1 MVFMESKLDS
11 KAATLFMKFKI
22 NKSII
27 LVTYIF
33 VSYSLFSQNNSLKRE
48 IIAKVIDSINA
59 HNQLEF
65 EMFRSER
72 NERNEF
78 VDGKFYA
85 KMNNSPFKIY
95 VKNEKPKKGAEI
107 LYVEGE
113 NDNKVL
119 LNTNSFPYVSLSL
132 NSENSLLLSGGHHY
146 IKEAGFGK
154 ISKILN
160 YDMEKFQDNFLKK
173 ISYEGIYKWNNK
185 KCYKIRIEY
194 EDYQPINY
202 YAKKGE
208 TLYEICENKL
218 INIAKI
224 KELNPGLDI
233 SKKLL
238 DNQEIIITNHYFK
251 ILVLYIDLE
260 NYFPIYQIVYDENG
274 LYEKYIYTKLVINKL
289 IKNEEFNRE
298 YKDYNF

>member
-1 MVFMESKLDS
+1 
-11 KAATLFMKFKI
+11 MKFKI

-33 VSYSLFSQNNSLKRE
+33 VSSSLFSQNNSLKRE
-48 IIAKVIDSINA
+48 IITKVIDSIDA

-72 NERNEF
+72 NQKNEF
-78 VDGKFYA
+78 VEGKFYA
-85 KMNNSPFKIY
+85 KMSKKSFKIY

-113 NDNKVL
+113 NNNKVL
-119 LNTNSFPYVSLSL
+119 LNTNTFPYVSLSL
-132 NSENSLLLSGGHHY
+132 SYENSILLSGGHHY

-160 YDMEKFQDNFLKK
+160 FDIENFQDKFLKK
-173 ISYEGIYKWNNK
+173 IKYEGIFSWNDK
-185 KCYKIRIEY
+185 KCYKIRIEHG
-194 EDYQPINY
+194 DYQTINY
-202 YAKKGE
+202 YAKNGE
-208 TLYEICENKL
+208 TLFEICENKL

-238 DNQEIIITNHYFK
+238 ENQEIKITNHYFK
-251 ILVLYIDLE
+251 MLVLYVDLE
-260 NYFPIYQIVYDENG
+260 NYFPIYQLVYDEKG
-274 LYEKYIYTKLVINKL
+274 LYEKYIYTKLDLKKL
-289 IKNEEFNRE
+289 IKNEEFNRD

>member
-1 MVFMESKLDS
+1 
-11 KAATLFMKFKI
+11 MKFKI

-48 IIAKVIDSINA
+48 IIVKVIDSINA

-119 LNTNSFPYVSLSL
+119 LNTNSFPYISLSL

-160 YDMEKFQDNFLKK
+160 FDMEKFQDNFLKK
-173 ISYEGIYKWNNK
+173 ISYEGIYNWNNK

-208 TLYEICENKL
+208 TLYKICENKL

-224 KELNPGLDI
+224 KELNPDLDI

-238 DNQEIIITNHYFK
+238 DNQEITITNHYFK

>member
-1 MVFMESKLDS
+1 
-11 KAATLFMKFKI
+11 MKFKI

-72 NERNEF
+72 NEKNEF

-160 YDMEKFQDNFLKK
+160 FDMKKFQDNFLKK
-173 ISYEGIYKWNNK
+173 ISYEGIYNWNNK
-185 KCYKIRIEY
+185 KCYKISIDN

-260 NYFPIYQIVYDENG
+260 NYFPIYQLVYDENG

-298 YKDYNF
+298 YKHYNF

>member
-1 MVFMESKLDS
+1 
-11 KAATLFMKFKI
+11 MKFKI

-27 LVTYIF
+27 LVTYII
-33 VSYSLFSQNNSLKRE
+33 VSSSLFSQNNSLKRE
-48 IIAKVIDSINA
+48 IITRVIDSIDA

-72 NERNEF
+72 NQKNEF
-78 VDGKFYA
+78 VEGKFYA
-85 KMNNSPFKIY
+85 KISNNPFKIY

-113 NDNKVL
+113 NNNKVL
-119 LNTNSFPYVSLSL
+119 LNTNTFPYVSLSL
-132 NSENSLLLSGGHHY
+132 SYENSILLSGGHHY

-160 YDMEKFQDNFLKK
+160 FDIENFQDKFLKK
-173 ISYEGIYKWNNK
+173 IKYEGIFSWNDK
-185 KCYKIRIEY
+185 KCYKIRIEHG
-194 EDYQPINY
+194 DYQTINY
-202 YAKKGE
+202 YAKNGE
-208 TLYEICENKL
+208 TLFEICENKL

-238 DNQEIIITNHYFK
+238 ENQEIKITNHYFK
-251 ILVLYIDLE
+251 MLVLYVDLE
-260 NYFPIYQIVYDENG
+260 NYFPIYQLVYDEKG
-274 LYEKYIYTKLVINKL
+274 LYEKYIYTKLDLKKL
-289 IKNEEFNRE
+289 IKNEEFNRD

>member
-1 MVFMESKLDS
+1 
-11 KAATLFMKFKI
+11 MKFKI

-33 VSYSLFSQNNSLKRE
+33 VSSSLFSQNNSLKRE

-72 NERNEF
+72 NEKNEF

-85 KMNNSPFKIY
+85 KMNKNPFKIY

-160 YDMEKFQDNFLKK
+160 FDTENFQDNFLKK
-173 ISYEGIYKWNNK
+173 ISYEGIYNWNNK

-224 KELNPGLDI
+224 KELNPALDI
-233 SKKLL
+233 SKKLT

-251 ILVLYIDLE
+251 ILVLFIDLE
-260 NYFPIYQIVYDENG
+260 NYFPIYQLVYDENG

-289 IKNEEFNRE
+289 IKNEEFNRD

>member
-1 MVFMESKLDS
+1 
-11 KAATLFMKFKI
+11 MKFKI

-33 VSYSLFSQNNSLKRE
+33 VSSSLFSQNNSLKRE

-72 NERNEF
+72 NEKNEF
-78 VDGKFYA
+78 IDGKFYA
-85 KMNNSPFKIY
+85 KMNNNPLKIY

-107 LYVEGE
+107 LYVEGK

-119 LNTNSFPYVSLSL
+119 LNTNSFPYVSISL
-132 NSENSLLLSGGHHY
+132 NSQNSLLLSGGHHY

-154 ISKILN
+154 IYKILN
-160 YDMEKFQDNFLKK
+160 FDMEKFQDNFLKK
-173 ISYEGIYKWNNK
+173 ISYEGIYNWNNK

-194 EDYQPINY
+194 EDYKPINY

-224 KELNPGLDI
+224 KELNPDLDI
-233 SKKLL
+233 SKKLT

-260 NYFPIYQIVYDENG
+260 NYFPIYQLVYDENG

-289 IKNEEFNRE
+289 IKNEEFNRD

>member
-1 MVFMESKLDS
+1 
-11 KAATLFMKFKI
+11 MKFKI

-33 VSYSLFSQNNSLKRE
+33 VSSSLFSQNNSLKRE

-72 NERNEF
+72 NEKNEF

-85 KMNNSPFKIY
+85 KMNNNPFKIY

-154 ISKILN
+154 ISKILSF
-160 YDMEKFQDNFLKK
+160 DMEKFQDNFLNK
-173 ISYEGIYKWNNK
+173 ISYEGIYNWNNK

-194 EDYQPINY
+194 EDYQTINY

-238 DNQEIIITNHYFK
+238 GNQKIIITNHHFK
-251 ILVLYIDLE
+251 MLVLYIDLE
-260 NYFPIYQIVYDENG
+260 NYFPIYQLVYDENG
-274 LYEKYIYTKLVINKL
+274 LYEKYIYTKLLINKL
-289 IKNEEFNRE
+289 IKNEEFNRD

>member
-1 MVFMESKLDS
+1 
-11 KAATLFMKFKI
+11 MKFKI

-27 LVTYIF
+27 LVSYIF
-33 VSYSLFSQNNSLKRE
+33 VSSSLFSQNNSLKRE

-72 NERNEF
+72 NEKNEF
-78 VDGKFYA
+78 IDGKFYA
-85 KMNNSPFKIY
+85 KMNNNPFKIY

-107 LYVEGE
+107 LYVQGE

-132 NSENSLLLSGGHHY
+132 NSQNSLLLSGGHHY

-160 YDMEKFQDNFLKK
+160 FDMEKFQDNFLKK
-173 ISYEGIYKWNNK
+173 ISYEGIYNWNNK

-194 EDYQPINY
+194 EDYQTINY
-202 YAKKGE
+202 YAKNGE
-208 TLYEICENKL
+208 TLFEICENKL

-260 NYFPIYQIVYDENG
+260 NYFPIYQLVYDENG
-274 LYEKYIYTKLVINKL
+274 LYEKYIYTKLVLNKL
-289 IKNEEFNRE
+289 IKNEEFNRD

>member
-1 MVFMESKLDS
+1 
-11 KAATLFMKFKI
+11 MKFKI

-33 VSYSLFSQNNSLKRE
+33 VSSSLFSQNNSLKRE

-72 NERNEF
+72 NEKNEF

-85 KMNNSPFKIY
+85 KMNNNPFKIY

-154 ISKILN
+154 ISKILSF
-160 YDMEKFQDNFLKK
+160 DMEEFQDNFLNK
-173 ISYEGIYKWNNK
+173 ISYEGIYNWNNK

-238 DNQEIIITNHYFK
+238 GNQKIIITNHHFK
-251 ILVLYIDLE
+251 ILVLFIDLE
-260 NYFPIYQIVYDENG
+260 NYFPIYQLVYDEDG

-289 IKNEEFNRE
+289 IKNEEFNRD
-298 YKDYNF
+298 YNDYNF

>member
-1 MVFMESKLDS
+1 
-11 KAATLFMKFKI
+11 MKFKI

-33 VSYSLFSQNNSLKRE
+33 VSSSLFSQNNSLKRE

-72 NERNEF
+72 NEKNEF
-78 VDGKFYA
+78 IDGKFYA
-85 KMNNSPFKIY
+85 KMNNNPFKIY

-154 ISKILN
+154 ISKILSF
-160 YDMEKFQDNFLKK
+160 DMEKFQDNFLNK
-173 ISYEGIYKWNNK
+173 ISYEGIYNWNNK

-194 EDYQPINY
+194 EDYQTINY

-238 DNQEIIITNHYFK
+238 GNQKIIITNHHFK
-251 ILVLYIDLE
+251 MLVLYIDLE
-260 NYFPIYQIVYDENG
+260 NYFPIYQLVYDENG
-274 LYEKYIYTKLVINKL
+274 LYEKYIYTKLLINKL
-289 IKNEEFNRE
+289 IKNEEFNRD

>member
-1 MVFMESKLDS
+1 
-11 KAATLFMKFKI
+11 MKFKI

-33 VSYSLFSQNNSLKRE
+33 VSSSLFSQNNSLKRE

-72 NERNEF
+72 NEKNEF

-85 KMNNSPFKIY
+85 KMNNNPFKIY

-160 YDMEKFQDNFLKK
+160 FDMEKFQDNFLNK
-173 ISYEGIYKWNNK
+173 ISYEGIYNWNNK

-194 EDYQPINY
+194 EDYQTINY

-238 DNQEIIITNHYFK
+238 GNQKIIITNHHFK
-251 ILVLYIDLE
+251 MLVLYIDLE
-260 NYFPIYQIVYDENG
+260 NYFPIYQLVYDENG
-274 LYEKYIYTKLVINKL
+274 LYEKYIYTKLLINKL
-289 IKNEEFNRE
+289 IKNEEFNRD